1 MALNIAAC
9 ATALIKF
16 TIKSF
21 TPLTNALNTFCPD
34 SNALN
39 TPSMIGVIELLKI
52 SKVAFTLSVILL
64 LFSNSVLYVLNCS
77 VAPSKLG
84 NNAVAY
90 A

>member
-1 MALNIAAC
+1 MKMSRRAKRMQRNHKRNKASGTLNL
-9 ATALIKF
+9 TALM
-16 TIKSF
+16 
-21 TPLTNALNTFCPD
+21 P
-34 SNALN
+34 LN